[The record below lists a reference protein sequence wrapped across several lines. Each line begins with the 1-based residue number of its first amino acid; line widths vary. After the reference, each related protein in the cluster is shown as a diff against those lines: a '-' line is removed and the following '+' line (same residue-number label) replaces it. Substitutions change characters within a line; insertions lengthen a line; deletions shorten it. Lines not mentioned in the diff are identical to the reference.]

1 MRNTVDR
8 SELLWKAV
16 AMAAGAAAGAAVRRG
31 VAGLWRGTTKQDP
44 PTNPASHN
52 TRWSSAVGWVVASGV
67 AVAVAR
73 LVAQR
78 GAAAA
83 WKAKTG
89 SYPAASDAA
98 S

>member
-1 MRNTVDR
+1 
-8 SELLWKAV
+8 
-16 AMAAGAAAGAAVRRG
+16 MAAGAAAGSVVRRG
-31 VAGLWRGTTKQDP
+31 VAVLWRGTTNEDP
-44 PTNPASHN
+44 PTNPASHD
-52 TRWSSAVGWVVASGV
+52 TRWSSAVGWVMASGV

-89 SYPAASDAA
+89 RYPTASDAT